1 MRKNKADCPSVYAS
15 PEGQARCM
23 AVYEA
28 ALARW
33 PVPYEQFDVPTG
45 FGSTHVIAS
54 GPKGGPPLVLL
65 HGQWSSATMWS
76 TVIAELSRDRRA
88 YALDQIDDVGRS
100 VRTRIPAGR
109 ADYAAWLADVFDRL
123 GLQSADAIGL
133 SYGGFLALNLALSDP
148 DRVRRLGLLCP
159 GVPSFGT
166 PTLRWAVHGLPMT
179 LLPSRSTAKWLVK
192 GLSVKGY
199 RPENLE
205 AELLVTAVQHVSSR
219 VPFRPAFSDAELSGL
234 RMPVLL
240 VIGDRE
246 ALYDARSAV
255 DRARQLI
262 PHVEAEV
269 IPNAG
274 HMLTSDQPEVVASRL
289 TQFLA
294 MNEPAS
300 RQ

>member
-1 MRKNKADCPSVYAS
+1 MRMTDRPSIYAS
-15 PEGQARCM
+15 PEGQAKCM

-33 PVPYEQFDVPTG
+33 PVSYEERDVPTR
-45 FGSTHVIAS
+45 FGQTHAIAS
-54 GPKGGPPLVLL
+54 GPKDGPPLVLL

-100 VRTRIPAGR
+100 VPTRIPASR

-123 GLQSADAIGL
+123 GLQSADVVGL
-133 SYGGFLALNLALSDP
+133 SYGGFLALNLALSAP
-148 DRVRRLGLLCP
+148 DRVKRLGLLCP
-159 GVPSFGT
+159 GVPSLGT

-192 GLSVKGY
+192 GLSVRGY

-205 AELLVTAVQHVSSR
+205 AELFVTAVQHVRSR
-219 VPFRPAFSDAELSGL
+219 IPFRPAFSDAEFSGL

-246 ALYDARSAV
+246 AMYDARSA
-255 DRARQLI
+255 ANGAQQLI
-262 PHVEAEV
+262 PHVEVEV

-274 HMLTSDQPEVVASRL
+274 HMLASDQPEVVAGRV
-289 TQFLA
+289 TQFLRR
-294 MNEPAS
+294 NEPAS